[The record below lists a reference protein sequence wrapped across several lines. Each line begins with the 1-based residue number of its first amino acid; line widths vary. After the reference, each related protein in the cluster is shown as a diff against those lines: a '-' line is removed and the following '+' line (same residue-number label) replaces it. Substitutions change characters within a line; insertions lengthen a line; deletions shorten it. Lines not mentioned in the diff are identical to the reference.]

1 MLATTTGVNVQLPQF
16 EGPLAL
22 LLYLIR
28 KEEMDIM
35 DIQIH
40 KITAQYLEYIK
51 LMKELDLEVAGEFIA
66 MAAALIHVKSRML
79 LPRYNDEG
87 EIIETEDPR
96 KELVQKLLEYQKFQE
111 AAKNLYE
118 RPLLGRDVFA
128 RGFREKMETPEEEI
142 VLEDNA
148 LFSLINA
155 YRKAMK
161 TMKKKIHKVANK
173 AQSIASRIFEIRD
186 WLTVGKQVPM
196 STLITSIENK
206 RVQLLI
212 TFLSTLELAKMG
224 FVRLFQTDTYQEIYI
239 EATKP
244 IMGDELGKVEEYE
257 SHGSEAEKETRSALD
272 IAATLPP
279 MQLEQMEFIEDAGEG
294 AAPAMEMTTHVP
306 LAESEIE
313 ARFIADAEMH
323 ADEEMMSMG
332 SIGSAP
338 TDADEIATDDELLAA
353 ERELGIEGGSMEVIV
368 PELRLEPVVMNAEER
383 ILNEELAMVTETPA
397 IDTET
402 METVAAMV
410 EEEPAIEPAPIVEAA
425 PNAEAAPEPP
435 AGASAVDDAAK
446 NQRAMNAL
454 NNAKAAWLAF
464 EEGTTSEGVMPGELN
479 QNYFGEAEGPTGS
492 LKDDIDG
499 EKA

>member
-1 MLATTTGVNVQLPQF
+1 MLATTNGVNVQLPQF

-128 RGFREKMETPEEEI
+128 RGVREKMETPEEEI

-173 AQSIASRIFEIRD
+173 AQSIASRIMEIRD
-186 WLTVGKQVPM
+186 WLTVGKKVPL
-196 STLITSIENK
+196 STLVTSIENK

-257 SHGSEAEKETRSALD
+257 SHGTEPAPAAAPSEARPTAEV
-272 IAATLPP
+272 LPP
-279 MQLEQMEFIEDAGEG
+279 MQLDQLEFIEDTGS
-294 AAPAMEMTTHVP
+294 AAPPTMEMSAHVP
-306 LAESEIE
+306 LEESEIE

-323 ADEEMMSMG
+323 DDEDMMGMG
-332 SIGSAP
+332 AIGTAE
-338 TDADEIATDDELLAA
+338 ADEIATDDELLAA

-368 PELRLEPVVMNAEER
+368 PELRLEPEPEIEMVV
-383 ILNEELAMVTETPA
+383 
-397 IDTET
+397 
-402 METVAAMV
+402 ETVA
-410 EEEPAIEPAPIVEAA
+410 EAA
-425 PNAEAAPEPP
+425 PPAEASLVAEPVKELAPEPP
-435 AGASAVDDAAK
+435 AGASATDDSPK
-446 NQRAMNAL
+446 NQRAMSAL
-454 NNAKAAWLAF
+454 HNAKAAWLAF
-464 EEGTTSEGVMPGELN
+464 EEGTTEEGVMPGEMN
-479 QNYFGEAEGPTGS
+479 HKI